1 LSSLSRPISLVAERA
16 VRLLRREGRPIGSRR
31 LAREVLATTTPNEAA
46 ARKVLETAFASDR
59 RLICDGGQWTLRAPD
74 VSPSPP
80 PSLEFEPDRA
90 LILVH
95 GERPG
100 PGRPYAL
107 RNISVLR
114 LQDDDVQSAC
124 GGDTTPGAYGD
135 RLRRGVLKAID
146 GAVPVVHDPPGALR
160 ALEHWLGEPLAA
172 PVSLRRLGQ
181 ERVGLPASHSLED
194 LVGRLGLPWRDTDD
208 PLEQADLLDSCLQAL
223 RRPGETLQ
231 ELRVHSSGVQPIDWS
246 RFAFNREF
254 LRRIP
259 STPGTYRFY
268 DIDGRLVY
276 VGKSNNL
283 QRRVNSYFRE
293 EGRRRSQRVQR
304 LLDSVY
310 RIEYEASGSDLEA
323 VLREAE
329 MIRRER
335 PEQNVQRRT
344 HPRRGRAAWLDSIL
358 ILEPAAPPSV
368 LRACLIR
375 SGRLVCRVN
384 IGPRG
389 GGLSRIRRILDDCF
403 FSAPEGPTVVQ
414 GPDLDVELVVRWLAS
429 NRDRVV
435 AFDPTDLRSSEEV
448 VERLRWFLERGGPFD
463 PDGTPIV
470 RL

>member
-1 LSSLSRPISLVAERA
+1 MSSLPRPISLVAERA
-16 VRLLRREGRPIGSRR
+16 VRFLRRQGRPIGSRR
-31 LAREVLATTTPNEAA
+31 LAQEVLATATPNEPA
-46 ARKVLETAFASDR
+46 ARLILETAFAGDR
-59 RLICDGGQWTLRAPD
+59 RLIYSNGRWSVEEVERAPT
-74 VSPSPP
+74 PP
-80 PSLEFEPDRA
+80 AMPEFEPDRA

-107 RNISVLR
+107 RTISVLR

-181 ERVGLPASHSLED
+181 ERVGLPASHTLED
-194 LVGRLGLPWRDTDD
+194 LVGRLGLSWRETDD
-208 PLEQADLLDSCLQAL
+208 PLEQADLLDACLQAL
-223 RRPGETLQ
+223 RRPDETLQ
-231 ELRVHSSGVQPIDWS
+231 DLRVHSSGVQPIDWS

-268 DIDGRLVY
+268 DVDGRLIY

-283 QRRVNSYFRE
+283 QRRINSYFRE

-304 LLDSVY
+304 LLDAVY

-323 VLREAE
+323 ILREAE
-329 MIRRER
+329 MIRRDNPER
-335 PEQNVQRRT
+335 NVQRRT
-344 HPRRGRAAWLDSIL
+344 HAKKGRAARLESIL
-358 ILEPAAPPSV
+358 ILEPTAPPAV
-368 LRACLIR
+368 LRAYLIHD
-375 SGRLVCRVN
+375 GRLLDRVN

-389 GGLSRIRRILDDCF
+389 GGLSRIRRVLDDCF
-403 FSAPEGPTVVQ
+403 FSAPDGPTVVQ

-429 NRDRVV
+429 HRDSVV
-435 AFDPTDLRSSEEV
+435 AFDPTDLRSSSEV
-448 VERLRWFLERGGPFD
+448 VERLRWFLGRGGPFD
-463 PDGTPIV
+463 PDGTPVV
-470 RL
+470 RQ